1 MYTDNMYVISVR
13 VRGSSPHRDG
23 ETALPANAFLPVCLQ
38 ELPNLPASLAHFR
51 MDVTSLPFWVLQIPL
66 RAAALTPMV
75 FRLVFTPHRNA
86 VAVAALSGI
95 WKSTL

>member
-1 MYTDNMYVISVR
+1 MKTVGEQLRKRKIFSAQR
-13 VRGSSPHRDG
+13 TFARLLLEELEELHR
-23 ETALPANAFLPVCLQ
+23 
-38 ELPNLPASLAHFR
+38 PASLAHFR
-51 MDVTSLPFWVLQIPL
+51 TDVTSLPFCVLQIPL
-66 RAAALTPMV
+66 RAAALTPTV